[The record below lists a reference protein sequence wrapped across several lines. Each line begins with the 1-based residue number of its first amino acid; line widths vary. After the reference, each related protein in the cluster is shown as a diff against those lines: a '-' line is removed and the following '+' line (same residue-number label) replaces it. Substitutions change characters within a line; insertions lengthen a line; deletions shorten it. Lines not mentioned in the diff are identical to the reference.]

1 MLKDKTGGRRMEN
14 LQVKKV
20 LLEEALRKKS
30 MENMFTIVEK
40 DNLVLFRSFQDI
52 YANNCLTAII
62 LSESAYTMINIFFGK
77 LTLEDKREE
86 VLKLINDLNI
96 SYTANKFVLS
106 QSNELILQVPYISLV
121 DDFNGEIVIDL
132 LRELLI
138 ILVKKEYIKFQDILG
153 DSMMMDFKNN

>member
-1 MLKDKTGGRRMEN
+1 MEN

-77 LTLEDKREE
+77 LTLEDKLEE

-106 QSNELILQVPYISLV
+106 QSNELILQVPYISLA

>member
-1 MLKDKTGGRRMEN
+1 MEN

-153 DSMMMDFKNN
+153 DSMMMDFSNS

>member
-1 MLKDKTGGRRMEN
+1 MES

-20 LLEEALRKKS
+20 LLEEALVKKS
-30 MENMFTIVEK
+30 MENMFTVVEK

-77 LTLEDKREE
+77 LALEEKRAE
-86 VLKLINDLNI
+86 VLDLINKLNTTY
-96 SYTANKFVLS
+96 SANKFILS
-106 QSNELILQVPYISLV
+106 DSNELILQVPYIALSN
-121 DDFNGEIVIDL
+121 DFNGEIVIDL

-138 ILVKKEYIKFQDILG
+138 ILIKKEYIKFQEILG
-153 DSMMMDFKNN
+153 DSMMMDFNDK

>member
-1 MLKDKTGGRRMEN
+1 MKT

-20 LLEEALRKKS
+20 LLEESLRKKS
-30 MENMFTIVEK
+30 MENMFTVVEK
-40 DNLVLFRSFQDI
+40 NDLVLFKSFQDI

-77 LTLEDKREE
+77 LSSEDKREE
-86 VLKLINDLNI
+86 VLKLINNLNTT
-96 SYTANKFVLS
+96 YTANKFVLS
-106 QSNELILQVPYISLV
+106 QSDELILQVPYISLAE
-121 DDFNGEIVIDL
+121 DFNGEIVIDL

-153 DSMMMDFKNN
+153 DSMMMDFNN

>member
-1 MLKDKTGGRRMEN
+1 MEN

-86 VLKLINDLNI
+86 VLKLINDLNT

-106 QSNELILQVPYISLV
+106 QSDELILQVPYISLA

-153 DSMMMDFKNN
+153 DSMMKDFKNN

>member
-1 MLKDKTGGRRMEN
+1 MES

-20 LLEEALRKKS
+20 LLEEALVKKS
-30 MENMFTIVEK
+30 MENMFTVVEK

-77 LTLEDKREE
+77 LALEEKRAEG
-86 VLKLINDLNI
+86 LALINKLNTTY
-96 SYTANKFVLS
+96 SANKFILS
-106 QSNELILQVPYISLV
+106 DSNELILQVPYIALSN
-121 DDFNGEIVIDL
+121 DFNGEIVIDL

-138 ILVKKEYIKFQDILG
+138 ILIKKEYIKFQEILG
-153 DSMMMDFKNN
+153 DSMMMDFNDK

>member
-1 MLKDKTGGRRMEN
+1 MLKDKAGGRKMEN

-86 VLKLINDLNI
+86 VLKLINNLNT

-106 QSNELILQVPYISLV
+106 QSDELILQVLYISLI

-153 DSMMMDFKNN
+153 DSMMMDFKND

>member
-1 MLKDKTGGRRMEN
+1 MEN

-20 LLEEALRKKS
+20 LLEGALRKKS

-52 YANNCLTAII
+52 YANNCLTVII

-77 LTLEDKREE
+77 LALEDKRDE
-86 VLKLINDLNI
+86 VLKLINSLNTA
-96 SYTANKFVLS
+96 YTANKFVLS
-106 QSNELILQVPYISLV
+106 QSNELILQVPYISLA
-121 DDFNGEIVIDL
+121 DDFNGEVVIDL

-153 DSMMMDFKNN
+153 DSMMMDITNS

>member
-1 MLKDKTGGRRMEN
+1 MEN

-40 DNLVLFRSFQDI
+40 DSLVLFRSLQDI

-62 LSESAYTMINIFFGK
+62 LSESAYTMINVFFGK

-86 VLKLINDLNI
+86 VLKLINNLNTT
-96 SYTANKFVLS
+96 YTANKFVLS
-106 QSNELILQVPYISLV
+106 QSDELILQVPYISLV

-153 DSMMMDFKNN
+153 DSMMMDFKND

>member
-1 MLKDKTGGRRMEN
+1 MEN

-77 LTLEDKREE
+77 FALEDKRDE
-86 VLKLINDLNI
+86 VLNLINSLNTA
-96 SYTANKFVLS
+96 YTANKFVLS
-106 QSNELILQVPYISLV
+106 QSNELILQVPYISLT
-121 DDFNGEIVIDL
+121 DDFNGEVVIDL

-138 ILVKKEYIKFQDILG
+138 ILVKKEYIKFQGILG
-153 DSMMMDFKNN
+153 DSMMMDFVNS

>member
-1 MLKDKTGGRRMEN
+1 MEN

>member
-1 MLKDKTGGRRMEN
+1 MNN

-20 LLEEALRKKS
+20 LLEETLRKKS

-77 LTLEDKREE
+77 LELEDKRNE
-86 VLKLINDLNI
+86 VLDLINDLNRTY
-96 SYTANKFVLS
+96 SANKFVLS
-106 QSNELILQVPYISLV
+106 KCDELILQVPYISLS

-138 ILVKKEYIKFQDILG
+138 ILVKKEYIKFQEILG
-153 DSMMMDFKNN
+153 DSMMMDFSNS

>member
-1 MLKDKTGGRRMEN
+1 MNN

-20 LLEEALRKKS
+20 LLEETLRKKS

-77 LTLEDKREE
+77 LELEDKRNE
-86 VLKLINDLNI
+86 VLDLINDLNRTY
-96 SYTANKFVLS
+96 SANKFVLS
-106 QSNELILQVPYISLV
+106 KSDELILQVPYISLS

-138 ILVKKEYIKFQDILG
+138 ILVKKEYIKFQEILG
-153 DSMMMDFKNN
+153 DSMMMDFSNS

>member
-1 MLKDKTGGRRMEN
+1 MEN

-40 DNLVLFRSFQDI
+40 DSLVLFKSFQDI

-62 LSESAYTMINIFFGK
+62 LSDSAYTMINVFFGK
-77 LTLEDKREE
+77 LTVEDKREE
-86 VLKLINDLNI
+86 VLKLINNLNTI
-96 SYTANKFVLS
+96 YTANKFVLS
-106 QSNELILQVPYISLV
+106 QSDELILQVPYISLV
-121 DDFNGEIVIDL
+121 EDFNGEIVIDL

-138 ILVKKEYIKFQDILG
+138 TLVKKEYIKFQDILG
-153 DSMMMDFKNN
+153 DSMMMEFNNN

>member
-1 MLKDKTGGRRMEN
+1 MEN
-14 LQVKKV
+14 LQVKRV

-40 DNLVLFRSFQDI
+40 DNLVLFRTFQDI

-77 LTLEDKREE
+77 LVLEDKRDE
-86 VLKLINDLNI
+86 VLKLINNLNTT
-96 SYTANKFVLS
+96 YTANKFVLS
-106 QSNELILQVPYISLV
+106 QSDELILQVPYISLP

-153 DSMMMDFKNN
+153 DSMMMDFTNN

>member
-1 MLKDKTGGRRMEN
+1 MEN

-86 VLKLINDLNI
+86 VLKLINNLNT

-106 QSNELILQVPYISLV
+106 QSDELILQVPYISLI

-153 DSMMMDFKNN
+153 DSMMMDFKND

>member
-1 MLKDKTGGRRMEN
+1 MEN

-77 LTLEDKREE
+77 LKLEDKREE
-86 VLKLINDLNI
+86 VLKLINNLNT

-106 QSNELILQVPYISLV
+106 QSDELILQVPYISLI

-153 DSMMMDFKNN
+153 DSMMMDFKND

>member
-1 MLKDKTGGRRMEN
+1 MEN

-121 DDFNGEIVIDL
+121 DDFDGEIVIDL

>member
-1 MLKDKTGGRRMEN
+1 MES

-20 LLEEALRKKS
+20 LLEEALVKKS
-30 MENMFTIVEK
+30 MENMFTVVEK

-77 LTLEDKREE
+77 LALEEKIAE
-86 VLKLINDLNI
+86 VLALINKLNTTY
-96 SYTANKFVLS
+96 SANKFILS
-106 QSNELILQVPYISLV
+106 DSNELILQVPYIALSN
-121 DDFNGEIVIDL
+121 DFNGEIVIDL

-138 ILVKKEYIKFQDILG
+138 ILIKKEYIKFQEILG
-153 DSMMMDFKNN
+153 DSMMMDFNDK

>member
-1 MLKDKTGGRRMEN
+1 MKN

-40 DNLVLFRSFQDI
+40 DSLVLFRSFQDI

-77 LTLEDKREE
+77 LESEEKRNQILE
-86 VLKLINDLNI
+86 LINNLNTTY
-96 SYTANKFVLS
+96 SANKFILS
-106 QSNELILQVPYISLV
+106 ESDELVLQVPYVSLAENF
-121 DDFNGEIVIDL
+121 DGEIVIDL
-132 LRELLI
+132 LRELLF
-138 ILVKKEYIKFQDILG
+138 ILLKKEYIKFQEILG
-153 DSMMMDFKNN
+153 DSMMIDFRNK

>member
-1 MLKDKTGGRRMEN
+1 MES

-20 LLEEALRKKS
+20 LLEEALVKKS
-30 MENMFTIVEK
+30 MENMFTVVEK

-77 LTLEDKREE
+77 LELEDKRNE
-86 VLKLINDLNI
+86 VLDLINDLNRTY
-96 SYTANKFVLS
+96 SANKFVLS
-106 QSNELILQVPYISLV
+106 KSDELILQVPYISLS

-138 ILVKKEYIKFQDILG
+138 ILVKKEYIKFQEILG
-153 DSMMMDFKNN
+153 DSMMMDFSNS

>member
-1 MLKDKTGGRRMEN
+1 MNN

-30 MENMFTIVEK
+30 MENMFTVVEK
-40 DNLVLFRSFQDI
+40 DNLILFRSFQDI

-62 LSESAYTMINIFFGK
+62 MSESAYTMINIFFGK
-77 LTLEDKREE
+77 LELEDKREE
-86 VLKLINDLNI
+86 VLALINNLNRT
-96 SYTANKFVLS
+96 YPANKFILS
-106 QSNELILQVPYISLV
+106 ESDELILQVPYVSLV
-121 DDFNGEIVIDL
+121 EEFNGEVVIDL

-153 DSMMMDFKNN
+153 DSMMMDFKNNN

>member
-1 MLKDKTGGRRMEN
+1 MKN

-40 DNLVLFRSFQDI
+40 DSLVLFRSFQDI

-86 VLKLINDLNI
+86 VLKLINDLN
-96 SYTANKFVLS
+96 T
-106 QSNELILQVPYISLV
+106 
-121 DDFNGEIVIDL
+121 
-132 LRELLI
+132 
-138 ILVKKEYIKFQDILG
+138 
-153 DSMMMDFKNN
+153 

>member
-1 MLKDKTGGRRMEN
+1 MNN

-20 LLEEALRKKS
+20 LLEESLRKKS

-62 LSESAYTMINIFFGK
+62 ISESAYTMINIFFGK
-77 LTLEDKREE
+77 LALEDKKDE
-86 VLKLINDLNI
+86 VLSLINELNRTY
-96 SYTANKFVLS
+96 SASKFILS
-106 QSNELILQVPYISLV
+106 KSNELILQVPYVSLIQ
-121 DDFNGEIVIDL
+121 DFNGEVVIDL

-138 ILVKKEYIKFQDILG
+138 ILVKKEYVKFHDILG
-153 DSMMMDFKNN
+153 DSMMMDFEDNYQRP